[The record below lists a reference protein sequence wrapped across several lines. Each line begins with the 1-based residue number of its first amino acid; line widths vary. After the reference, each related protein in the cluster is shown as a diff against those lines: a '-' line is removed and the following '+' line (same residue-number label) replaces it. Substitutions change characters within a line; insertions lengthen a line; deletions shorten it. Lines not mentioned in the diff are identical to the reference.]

1 MANTT
6 TSHGQFGASFTSF
19 PTLKIDPKDVFGS
32 WRSFL
37 SKFSLAL
44 KYQVIA
50 AGKTTTNDGTSTTTT
65 DNFTEDMKVLSL
77 LNSVG
82 DEGLRVLE
90 SQGVEIE
97 GDLTYDAV
105 LTALKNHYGREE
117 SLNLRVHKF
126 VHAYQVSGEDTRD
139 YLRRVEHLSRSIA
152 VFKCGDHVDLGITD
166 PGQITAANKLGDR
179 VREILTLTAVV
190 NGIRDTKLRKEL
202 MAKENLK
209 WNALCKIIAT
219 RGTADDSSAKLDK
232 PPTQR
237 ESLISPEN
245 IKQEVAYSRFRGH
258 SPSRFRSNSRSRFRS
273 NSRSRFRSNS
283 RSRYHGDSQARFRSN
298 SRDSRYRDRS
308 WSRERYPSQNRYS
321 RRDFSRDRHS
331 SYDDRNSRYP
341 SRDRKQ
347 IRNTSRSPRR
357 DSSYEGC
364 YYCKGTDH
372 RLRNCKKVTCITCGK
387 KGHTAIDCK
396 SENSQKIREVVD
408 DGPRSLRSRSPSP
421 YPGRGR
427 EATPTQYVNRISL
440 NKKTIGFTKDA

>member
-1 MANTT
+1 MANNTT
-6 TSHGQFGASFTSF
+6 TTLGQFEASFANF
-19 PTLKIDPKDVFGS
+19 PILKVDPKDVFGS
-32 WRSFL
+32 WKSFL
-37 SKFSLAL
+37 NKFSLAL

-50 AGKTTTNDGTSTTTT
+50 AGKTTTTNGSTSNTTN
-65 DNFTEDMKVLSL
+65 NFTEDMKVLSL
-77 LNSVG
+77 LNSIG
-82 DEGLRVLE
+82 EEGLRVLE
-90 SQGVEIE
+90 SQGMDFDQP
-97 GDLTYDAV
+97 GLTYNEV
-105 LTALKNHYGREE
+105 LTALKKHYGRED
-117 SLNLRVHKF
+117 SLNIRVHKF

-245 IKQEVAYSRFRGH
+245 IKQEVSY
-258 SPSRFRSNSRSRFRS
+258 SRFRSNSRSRFRS

-308 WSRERYPSQNRYS
+308 WSRERYPSQNSYS
-321 RRDFSRDRHS
+321 RRAFSRDRHS